1 MSPSEYQQLV
11 ELLGQRF
18 TSIDGRFASIDGR
31 FAIIDRHF
39 AAIDRRFALLEE
51 RVATGFRDV
60 AGHFDETYRR
70 LERLDH
76 EYVAIAQ
83 ALRRIEGRAP

>member
-1 MSPSEYQQLV
+1 
-11 ELLGQRF
+11 
-18 TSIDGRFASIDGR
+18 
-31 FAIIDRHF
+31 
-39 AAIDRRFALLEE
+39 
-51 RVATGFRDV
+51 VATGFRDL

-76 EYVAIAQ
+76 EYVAITQ